1 MTTGPDVSARP
12 KDYRLLVP
20 REWFRIDLVQDRWRK
35 QLKTFVDLQ
44 AEGRNC
50 PAEVKQEAWAGL
62 RNTAES
68 AVANGALE
76 FFLRP
81 ELHDGS
87 IMPVSLV
94 VSLVPR
100 PGAPTPGD
108 LLALFE
114 ERERRSGRG
123 AEVSIVALPAG
134 EAVRIRS
141 RTTLDLYVHMPG
153 TAGYLALGF
162 VVPVT
167 GVTGPMERLCTSM
180 AESLRWIM

>member
-1 MTTGPDVSARP
+1 MTTGPDVSAPP

-20 REWFRIDLVQDRWRK
+20 REWFRIDLGQDRWRR

-44 AEGRNC
+44 AAGKNV
-50 PAEVKQEAWAGL
+50 PAQAKQEAWAGL

-81 ELHDGS
+81 ELDDGS
-87 IMPVSLV
+87 IMPVSLI
-94 VSLVPR
+94 VSLLPH
-100 PGAPTPGD
+100 PGSPTPKD
-108 LLALFE
+108 LLASFE
-114 ERERRSGRG
+114 EMEHRNGRG

-134 EAVRIRS
+134 ETVRIRT

-153 TAGYLALGF
+153 TTGYLVLGF
-162 VVPVT
+162 VVPLT
-167 GVTGPMERLCTSM
+167 GVVGPMERLCTSI
-180 AESLRWIM
+180 AGSLRWIM

>member
-44 AEGRNC
+44 AAGKNA
-50 PAEVKQEAWAGL
+50 PAEATQEAWAAL

-81 ELHDGS
+81 ELRDGS
-87 IMPVSLV
+87 VMPVSLV

-100 PGAPTPGD
+100 PGAPTPRD
-108 LLALFE
+108 LLASFE
-114 ERERRSGRG
+114 EREHRSGRG
-123 AEVSIVALPAG
+123 AEVSIVVLPAG
-134 EAVRIRS
+134 EAVRIRT

-153 TAGYLALGF
+153 TAGYLVLGF

-167 GVTGPMERLCTSM
+167 GVTGPMERLCTSI
-180 AESLRWIM
+180 AGSLRWIM